1 MSNFSPVIAIQF
13 SEIIHLPSCENK
25 LQHTAARAKDTDK
38 LIVRIFRVFNIS
50 AIFQFSED
58 VALSAQDMLHT
69 EICTCESN
77 AIIS

>member
-13 SEIIHLPSCENK
+13 SEIIHLPSCGK
-25 LQHTAARAKDTDK
+25 K
-38 LIVRIFRVFNIS
+38 INIS

-58 VALSAQDMLHT
+58 VALSAQDILHT